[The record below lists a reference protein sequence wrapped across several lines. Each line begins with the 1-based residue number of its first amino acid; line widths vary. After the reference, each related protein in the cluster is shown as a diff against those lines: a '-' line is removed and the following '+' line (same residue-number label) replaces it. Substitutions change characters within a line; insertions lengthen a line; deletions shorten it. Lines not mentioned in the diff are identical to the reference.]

1 MGAQASLAPS
11 KIDDFVQDFEV
22 LVLLL
27 VQDQLADEGRVGFA
41 VLFVALVGTGL
52 VAFFATVAAENLM
65 LAVGFVDTGDHPVR
79 GAIHG
84 NRFAELRV
92 LSERIDNF
100 VRKERA
106 VADEGRKR
114 HRRVWVGQS
123 NLDEILV
130 LRPDHLAEKLA
141 VEKKL
146 LQNGVQVDGRFFA
159 YSDEET
165 REMVGQLDAC
175 HASKGVEEQVR
186 RHLVTRGLDEELRV
200 LPLLHGDVIDDG
212 CCCLVLVPLLFGAS
226 RRRGGGA
233 ATGRRG
239 GGIGTARTAAAT
251 PAGQGGGGR
260 AAGGCRADGG
270 GRAGRRGGG
279 RRALPLVL
287 AVVLGVAVQIVPLG
301 VVDDARA
308 RRLRCR
314 RCGGSCWAC

>member
-1 MGAQASLAPS
+1 MSERQSGQHKRKRSRA
-11 KIDDFVQDFEV
+11 KG
-22 LVLLL
+22 LL
-27 VQDQLADEGRVGFA
+27 QDQAHEHEREGSCARLLRHTTWRLKRIASVESDRHGAEPKSRVSG
-41 VLFVALVGTGL
+41 
-52 VAFFATVAAENLM
+52 NLH
-65 LAVGFVDTGDHPVR
+65 AH
-79 GAIHG
+79 
-84 NRFAELRV
+84 LRV

-186 RHLVTRGLDEELRV
+186 RHL
-200 LPLLHGDVIDDG
+200 
-212 CCCLVLVPLLFGAS
+212 
-226 RRRGGGA
+226 
-233 ATGRRG
+233 
-239 GGIGTARTAAAT
+239 
-251 PAGQGGGGR
+251 
-260 AAGGCRADGG
+260 
-270 GRAGRRGGG
+270 
-279 RRALPLVL
+279 
-287 AVVLGVAVQIVPLG
+287 
-301 VVDDARA
+301 
-308 RRLRCR
+308 
-314 RCGGSCWAC
+314 